1 MSSIDEIRS
10 LVAKQGKYELLSE
23 FTGGANGYAFRAKH
37 LPLQREVFVK
47 VCHASSESLEVFQE
61 PLALMEA
68 TRRPG
73 AEHLIELHDAE
84 KLGDGFILF
93 ATELADGGNLASAI
107 RSGTI
112 GQADAIR
119 NAIRILY
126 GVVKLHA
133 SGLVHRDLKP
143 ANIMLFSC
151 GSAYIPKVGD
161 FGSVAALRSQDST
174 VTASC
179 HSALYV
185 PPEGWE
191 KPSLYGIRSDLYQV
205 GVMLH
210 EMVNGPLPYEF
221 TSHLDTVGR
230 KEILAFGA
238 SSLEQMHPCDAS
250 LLVDRCLARRAKS
263 GKILSMRTAREYESK
278 KLMKI
283 IKKSTAPEMTN
294 RFGSALEFLAAL
306 QSLDLPNWRS
316 YSDYCEAIEWRG
328 WDWKVNYKTGTD
340 SEVRIL
346 RRKDTS
352 SKYRKWGSPT
362 SSVSEAVR
370 LVEDVIR

>member
-1 MSSIDEIRS
+1 
-10 LVAKQGKYELLSE
+10 
-23 FTGGANGYAFRAKH
+23 
-37 LPLQREVFVK
+37 
-47 VCHASSESLEVFQE
+47 
-61 PLALMEA
+61 
-68 TRRPG
+68 
-73 AEHLIELHDAE
+73 
-84 KLGDGFILF
+84 
-93 ATELADGGNLASAI
+93 
-107 RSGTI
+107 
-112 GQADAIR
+112 
-119 NAIRILY
+119 
-126 GVVKLHA
+126 
-133 SGLVHRDLKP
+133 
-143 ANIMLFSC
+143 
-151 GSAYIPKVGD
+151 
-161 FGSVAALRSQDST
+161 
-174 VTASC
+174 
-179 HSALYV
+179 
-185 PPEGWE
+185 
-191 KPSLYGIRSDLYQV
+191 
-205 GVMLH
+205 
-210 EMVNGPLPYEF
+210 
-221 TSHLDTVGR
+221 
-230 KEILAFGA
+230 
-238 SSLEQMHPCDAS
+238 MHPCDAS